1 MLMKKNSRLIR
12 NLFIFPVI
20 IYSALLIALPL
31 IYIFIISF
39 FKSDSYGGM
48 IQMVSLEN
56 YIELFNSVYV
66 KIFLQSILIAVVT
79 TVICILIAYP
89 FVLAVS
95 HKSKKTQTILMTL
108 VMVPF
113 LTNSLIRMYGWIV
126 LLRKSG
132 VINMLLMNIGLID
145 EPLSLMYNNFGIIV
159 GMVYTLLPF
168 MILPLYSSVTTI
180 EKSVLE
186 AASDLG
192 ACKWETFKN
201 IIIPQTFPGLF
212 NGALMVFTPALGY
225 FFIVDILGGGKIMI
239 LGNLIKN
246 QFLTARNWPFGA
258 AISVFLLLITY
269 GLITIYKKLGG
280 KMDDLGGM

>member
-1 MLMKKNSRLIR
+1 MKKNSLIKW
-12 NLFIFPVI
+12 IFVLPII
-20 IYSALLIALPL
+20 IYTTLLIALPIL
-31 IYIFIISF
+31 YIAIISF

-48 IQMVSLEN
+48 IETITLQN
-56 YIELFNSVYV
+56 YIELFDTVYLKV
-66 KIFLQSILIAVVT
+66 FLQSALIAIVT
-79 TVICILIAYP
+79 TLICILISYP

-95 HKSKKTQTILMTL
+95 HKTKRTQQILMTL

-132 VINMLLMNIGLID
+132 VINQLLLGVGAIE
-145 EPLSLMYNNFGIIV
+145 EPLSLMYNTFGIIV

-168 MILPLYSSVTTI
+168 MILPLYSSVSTI
-180 EKSVLE
+180 DKSLLE
-186 AASDLG
+186 ASSDLG
-192 ACKWETFKN
+192 ASKWKIFKN
-201 IIIPQTFPGLF
+201 IILPQTIPGLF

-258 AISVFLLLITY
+258 AISVFLILITY
-269 GLITIYKKLGG
+269 LLISLYKKIGG

>member
-1 MLMKKNSRLIR
+1 MKKNSLIKW
-12 NLFIFPVI
+12 LFVLPII
-20 IYSALLIALPL
+20 IYSTLLIALPIL
-31 IYIFIISF
+31 YIFIISL

-48 IQMVSLEN
+48 IHVINFEN
-56 YIELFNSVYV
+56 YIELFDTVYL
-66 KIFLQSILIAVVT
+66 KIFLQSAFVAILT
-79 TVICILIAYP
+79 TIICIFISYP

-95 HKSKKTQTILMTL
+95 HKNKKIQQILMTL

-132 VINMLLMNIGLID
+132 VINSLLLSLNVIE
-145 EPLSLMYNNFGIIV
+145 EPLSLMYNTFGIII

-168 MILPLYSSVTTI
+168 MILPLYSAVSTI
-180 EKSVLE
+180 DKSLLE
-186 AASDLG
+186 ASSDLG
-192 ACKWETFKN
+192 ASKWNRFKN
-201 IIIPQTFPGLF
+201 VIFPQTIPGLF

-225 FFIVDILGGGKIMI
+225 FFIVDILGGGKMMI

-258 AISVFLLLITY
+258 AISVFLILITY
-269 GLITIYKKLGG
+269 LLISLYKKIGG
-280 KMDDLGGM
+280 KMDDLGGI

>member
-1 MLMKKNSRLIR
+1 MKKNNIIKW
-12 NLFIFPVI
+12 IFVLPII
-20 IYSALLIALPL
+20 IYTVFLIALPIL
-31 IYIFIISF
+31 YIIAISF
-39 FKSDSYGGM
+39 FNSDSYGGM
-48 IQMVSLEN
+48 IQTITLQN
-56 YIELFNSVYV
+56 YIELFDMVYLKVFV
-66 KIFLQSILIAVVT
+66 KSALIAIIT
-79 TVICILIAYP
+79 TVICVLISYP

-95 HKSKKTQTILMTL
+95 HKSKKIRQVLMTL

-132 VINMLLMNIGLID
+132 VINSLLMGLNITS

-168 MILPLYSSVTTI
+168 MILPLNSSVSTI
-180 EKSVLE
+180 DKSLLE
-186 AASDLG
+186 ASSDLG
-192 ACKWETFKN
+192 ASKWKIFKN
-201 IIIPQTFPGLF
+201 VIFPQTIPGLF

-258 AISVFLLLITY
+258 AISVFLILITY
-269 GLITIYKKLGG
+269 LLISLYKKIGG
-280 KMDDLGGM
+280 KMDDLGGV